1 MIQRI
6 QTLYLFLAAVC
17 AALPLFLPLA
27 VLSCGPE
34 ALPGKATL
42 WGFDD
47 PSAAASYSGGWANLA
62 AALLSALSSLV
73 SLVTIFL
80 YRNRNA
86 QRKSCTVLV
95 VLLAI
100 VCGLSA
106 GYLSALPDGV
116 AIRTLSFAA
125 FLPVVAIVA
134 VLLAR
139 RGIVRDEKLVR
150 SLDRIR

>member
-17 AALPLFLPLA
+17 AVLLLFLPLA

-47 PSAAASYSGGWANLA
+47 PSAAVSYSGNWVNLA
-62 AALLSALSSLV
+62 AALLLGHSCLA

-80 YRNRNA
+80 DRNRNA
-86 QRKSCTVLV
+86 QRRLCVLQL
-95 VLLAI
+95 VLLTVA
-100 VCGLSA
+100 CGLSA
-106 GYLSALPDGV
+106 GYLCSLPDAVSIG
-116 AIRTLSFAA
+116 RLSPAA

-134 VLLAR
+134 VLLAL